1 MKINNRE
8 IGKNFPPYII
18 AELSANHGGSIE
30 IAKQSILEAKN
41 SGASAV
47 KIQTYTPDTMTLNC
61 TKSDF
66 QVREGLWAGKTLYD
80 LYSEAYLPF
89 EWHKPLFEYAKSINI
104 TLFSSPF
111 DESAVDLLESL
122 DVPAYKI
129 ASFEITDL
137 PLVKYVAS
145 KNKPI
150 LISSGMATLEEIS
163 ETLEEIRSLNN
174 KDIILFHCISSY
186 PALTKDSNLK
196 NIIFLKEKFNVD
208 VGLSDHTL
216 SNTAA
221 IASIVLGAT
230 VIEKH
235 FKLDDTV
242 DSVDSDFSLTASAF
256 KSLVQDC
263 NDVWLAQANKDFSR
277 AESEKESLKYRR
289 SIYFVKNIK
298 KGSILREEDIKRV
311 RPGYGLNPKF
321 LKMIIGSRLLR
332 DVEFGDPVTWEDIVS
347 D

>member
-30 IAKQSILEAKN
+30 TAKKSILEAKN

-47 KIQTYTPDTMTLNC
+47 KIQTYTPDSMTLNC
-61 TKSDF
+61 VKSDF
-66 QVREGLWAGKTLYD
+66 QIREGLWSGKTLYD

-89 EWHKPLFEYAKSINI
+89 EWHKALFEYAKSINI

-111 DESAVDLLESL
+111 DESAVDLLENL

-137 PLVKYVAS
+137 PLIKYVAS
-145 KNKPI
+145 KKRPI
-150 LISSGMATLEEIS
+150 LISSGMASLEEIS
-163 ETLEEIRSLNN
+163 ETLEVIRSHNN
-174 KDIILFHCISSY
+174 NDVVLFHCISSY

-196 NIIFLKEKFNVD
+196 NINFLKEKFNVE

-235 FKLDDTV
+235 FKLDDTI
-242 DSVDSDFSLTASAF
+242 DSVDSDFSLSGPAF
-256 KSLVQDC
+256 KNLVQDC
-263 NDVWLAQANKDFSR
+263 NDAWLAQAKEDFSR
-277 AESEKESLKYRR
+277 AESEKENLKYRR
-289 SIYFVKNIK
+289 SIYFVKDIK
-298 KGSILREEDIKRV
+298 KGSILKEEDIKRI

-321 LKMIIGSRLLR
+321 FDKIIGAKIAR
-332 DVEFGDPVTWEDIVS
+332 DVEFGDPVTWEDIVT